1 MTRQKLNLKML
12 KLKKTREYLRKF
24 SWIDAQKKALLTIET
39 STSVATEANAVVSSS
54 KSSWAVIMRVQ
65 LLSLAK
71 D

>member
-1 MTRQKLNLKML
+1 MTTSIYFQSKHDI
-12 KLKKTREYLRKF
+12 F
-24 SWIDAQKKALLTIET
+24 LTIET